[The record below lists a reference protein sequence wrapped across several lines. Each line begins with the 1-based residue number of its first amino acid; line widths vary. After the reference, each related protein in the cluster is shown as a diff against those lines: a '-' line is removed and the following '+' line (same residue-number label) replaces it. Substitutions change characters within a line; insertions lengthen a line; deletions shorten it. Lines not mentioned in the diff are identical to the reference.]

1 MFKMP
6 DYKRGFVQANKVI
19 VPATVEKPILASLQP
34 TVPIARKMIG
44 GAAGVRKIMFM

>member
-1 MFKMP
+1 MP
-6 DYKRGFVQANKVI
+6 YYKRKYVQANKVI